1 MKRTRHQ
8 KGYLYKKGNLWLLRY
23 YDYEVLPE
31 GTIHQ
36 IQKAHKVVEAVGN
49 YRTKKAAR
57 VLADEFLAPLND
69 GRATPQS
76 TMTLTHFVENTY
88 LPFIR
93 THKRIS
99 TFHGYR
105 NMWKGYLRLCG
116 DISLRDFTT
125 AEGERILGSIAN
137 TNDLTSTTL
146 CHVKAFLSGVFRH
159 AKRLGVIR
167 SENPMRDVLIPK
179 TRSAGDTYAYLLEEI
194 WQMLN
199 ILPEP
204 AATIVAAAAFMGARK
219 GELRGLLWED
229 YDSEQ
234 IRISQSYWRGHVQEP
249 KTKKSMTPVPVIAQL
264 SERLNLHRVLRGN
277 PIRGLMFSSP
287 EGKPLNLDALTADVI
302 RPVLKG
308 QGLQWHGWHAFRR
321 GLATNLHRL
330 GVPDEI
336 IQRILRHSSVGVT
349 QKCYI
354 KTVDADVVAAMRSLE
369 NAPNMHLEEA
379 TCRTGYKTDSR
390 PEQ

>member
-8 KGYLYKKGNLWLLRY
+8 KGYLYKKGNLWMVRY
-23 YDYEVLPE
+23 YDYKVLSN
-31 GTIHQ
+31 GTIHR
-36 IQKAHKVVEAVGN
+36 IQKARKVVEAVGD
-49 YRTKKAAR
+49 YRMKKAAR
-57 VLADEFLAPLND
+57 VLADELLAPLND

-76 TMTLTHFVENTY
+76 TMTLKHFVEGTY
-88 LPFIR
+88 LPFVQG
-93 THKRIS
+93 HKRIS

-105 NMWKGYLRLCG
+105 NMWKGYLKLHG
-116 DISLRDFTT
+116 DISLRDVTT
-125 AEGERILGSIAN
+125 ADGERILSSIAE

-167 SENPMRDVLIPK
+167 SENPMRDVLIPNAR
-179 TRSAGDTYAYLLEEI
+179 TAGDTHAYLLEEI

-204 AATIVAAAAFMGARK
+204 AATIVAAAAFTGVRK
-219 GELRGLLWED
+219 GELRGFLWEN
-229 YDSEQ
+229 YDGEQ

-249 KTKKSMTPVPVIAQL
+249 KTKKSKAPVPVIAQL
-264 SERLNLHRVLRGN
+264 SERLNLRRVMSGN
-277 PIRGLMFSSP
+277 PARGLMFPSP

-302 RPVLKG
+302 RPALEG
-308 QGLQWHGWHAFRR
+308 QGLHWHGWHAFRR

-330 GVPDEI
+330 GVQDEI
-336 IQRILRHSSVGVT
+336 IQRILRHSNVGVT

-369 NAPNMHLEEA
+369 NAPNMHLESSA
-379 TCRTGYKTDSR
+379 TSHRM
-390 PEQ
+390 

>member
-8 KGYLYKKGNLWLLRY
+8 KGYLYKKGNLWMVRH
-23 YDYEVLPE
+23 YDYNVLPD
-31 GTIHQ
+31 GTIHR
-36 IQKAHKVVEAVGN
+36 IQKARKVVEAVGD

-57 VLADEFLAPLND
+57 VLADELLAPLND

-76 TMTLTHFVENTY
+76 TMMLKHFVEGTY
-88 LPFIR
+88 LPFVQR
-93 THKRIS
+93 HKRIS

-105 NMWKGYLRLCG
+105 NMWRGYLKTHG
-116 DISLRDFTT
+116 DVTLRDITT
-125 AEGERILGSIAN
+125 ADGERILNSIAEA
-137 TNDLTSTTL
+137 NDLTSTTL

-159 AKRLGVIR
+159 AKRLGVIH

-179 TRSAGDTYAYLLEEI
+179 ARTAGDTHAYLLEEI
-194 WQMLN
+194 WQILA

-204 AATIVAAAAFMGARK
+204 ASTIVAAAAFTGARK
-219 GELRGLLWED
+219 GELRGFLWEH
-229 YDSEQ
+229 YDGEQ

-249 KTKKSMTPVPVIAQL
+249 KTKKSKAPVPVIAQL
-264 SERLNLHRVLRGN
+264 SERLNLHRVLNGN
-277 PIRGLMFSSP
+277 PARGLMFQSL

-302 RPVLKG
+302 RPALKG
-308 QGLQWHGWHAFRR
+308 QGLHWHGWHAFRR

-330 GVPDEI
+330 GVQDEI
-336 IQRILRHSSVGVT
+336 IQRILRHSNVGVT

-369 NAPNMHLEEA
+369 NAPNMHLREPQVSH
-379 TCRTGYKTDSR
+379 RM
-390 PEQ
+390 

>member
-8 KGYLYKKGNLWLLRY
+8 KGYLYKKGSLWLLRY

-31 GTIHQ
+31 GTIHR
-36 IQKAHKVVEAVGN
+36 IQKAHKVVEAVGD

-57 VLADEFLAPLND
+57 VIADEFLAPLND

-76 TMTLTHFVENTY
+76 TMTLTHFVETTH
-88 LPFIR
+88 LPFIQ

-105 NMWKGYLRLCG
+105 NMWKGYLKLHG

-125 AEGERILGSIAN
+125 ADGERVLGSIAD
-137 TNDLTSTTL
+137 TSDLTSTTL

-159 AKRLGVIR
+159 AKRIGVIH

-179 TRSAGDTYAYLLEEI
+179 ARTANETHAYLLEEI

-204 AATIVAAAAFMGARK
+204 AATIVAAAAFTGARK
-219 GELRGLLWED
+219 GELRGFLWED
-229 YDSEQ
+229 YDGEQ

-249 KTKKSMTPVPVIAQL
+249 KTKKSKAPVPVIAQL
-264 SERLNLHRVLRGN
+264 SERLNLHRVLKGN
-277 PIRGLMFSSP
+277 PLKGLMFPSP

-302 RPVLKG
+302 RPALKR

-330 GVPDEI
+330 GVQDEI
-336 IQRILRHSSVGVT
+336 IQRILRHSNVGVT

-369 NAPNMHLEEA
+369 NAPNMHLESLKSSQ
-379 TCRTGYKTDSR
+379 RM
-390 PEQ
+390 

>member
-23 YDYEVLPE
+23 YDDQVQPDGSL
-31 GTIHQ
+31 HR
-36 IQKAHKVVEAVGN
+36 IQKAHKLAEAIRD

-76 TMTLTHFVENTY
+76 TMTLTHFVEGTY
-88 LPFIR
+88 LPSVQ

-105 NMWKGYLRLCG
+105 NMWKGYLKRHG
-116 DISLRDFTT
+116 DITLRDFTT
-125 AEGERILGSIAN
+125 VDGERVLGLIAD

-146 CHVKAFLSGVFRH
+146 RHVKAFLSGVFRH
-159 AKRLGVIR
+159 AKRLGVIH

-179 TRSAGDTYAYLLEEI
+179 ARTAGDTYAYSLEEI

-204 AATIVAAAAFMGARK
+204 AATIVAAASFTGARK
-219 GELRGLLWED
+219 GELRGFLWED
-229 YDSEQ
+229 YDGEQ

-249 KTKKSMTPVPVIAQL
+249 KTRKSKAPVPIIAQ
-264 SERLNLHRVLRGN
+264 
-277 PIRGLMFSSP
+277 
-287 EGKPLNLDALTADVI
+287 
-302 RPVLKG
+302 
-308 QGLQWHGWHAFRR
+308 
-321 GLATNLHRL
+321 
-330 GVPDEI
+330 
-336 IQRILRHSSVGVT
+336 
-349 QKCYI
+349 
-354 KTVDADVVAAMRSLE
+354 
-369 NAPNMHLEEA
+369 
-379 TCRTGYKTDSR
+379 
-390 PEQ
+390 